1 MPKLHLFQILNV
13 YFHREGLKSQS
24 ERGSRVFFFFIVLGG
39 RVVRGNVLVWEE
51 RMERNGKNH
60 FRIFFPSPYLRVLM
74 EGIESS
80 FSYLRV

>member
-1 MPKLHLFQILNV
+1 MPGLHLFQILNV

-51 RMERNGKNH
+51 EME
-60 FRIFFPSPYLRVLM
+60 
-74 EGIESS
+74 
-80 FSYLRV
+80 